1 MEYDVNNNP
10 LSMSPIPGGP
20 AAAEAEQLATT
31 QENLREGEAQ
41 RADIV
46 TQDIDRIL
54 EKMGGGILPDTGWG
68 AVLSKVPGTDAKA
81 ISSLLDT
88 VKANIGFQELNKMR
102 QQSPTGGAL
111 GQVSEREINFLQS
124 VAGSLDQAQ
133 DKAELTDNLNRLWN
147 TYQDVI
153 HGPGDGPQRR
163 PLAFQEQEQPSS
175 SGPEVG
181 TIDNGWR
188 FKGGDPADPNNWE
201 RIT

>member
-1 MEYDVNNNP
+1 
-10 LSMSPIPGGP
+10 
-20 AAAEAEQLATT
+20 
-31 QENLREGEAQ
+31 
-41 RADIV
+41 
-46 TQDIDRIL
+46 
-54 EKMGGGILPDTGWG
+54 
-68 AVLSKVPGTDAKA
+68 
-81 ISSLLDT
+81 
-88 VKANIGFQELNKMR
+88 MR

-163 PLAFQEQEQPSS
+163 PLAFQEQEQPVP
-175 SGPEVG
+175 GAPEIG
-181 TIDNGWR
+181 AIDGGWR
-188 FKGGDPADPNNWE
+188 FKGGDPGDPNNWE